1 MKDLTVSPSPHIR
14 SNVTTSRIMLHVMIA
29 LLPALVMSAV
39 LEIPNVKTLM
49 TTQPHICGNVS
60 FAVICC

>member
-39 LEIPNVKTLM
+39 LFGAEALILTG
-49 TTQPHICGNVS
+49 T
-60 FAVICC
+60 AVQYSHETPQHHR